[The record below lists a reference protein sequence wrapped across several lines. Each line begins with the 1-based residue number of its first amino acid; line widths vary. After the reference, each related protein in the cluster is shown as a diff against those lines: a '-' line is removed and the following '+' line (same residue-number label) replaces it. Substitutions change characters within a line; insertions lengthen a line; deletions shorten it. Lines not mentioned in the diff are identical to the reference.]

1 MSNELKELMQISIIG
16 ENKDLS
22 NMLADII
29 PIKEQRFTDLELE
42 AEKKETFSIV
52 LYKKENPIV
61 RFFKGIKM
69 SLEKFRIMG
78 KSREI
83 DYARNQNRDRKSVV

>member
-29 PIKEQRFTDLELE
+29 PVKEQRFTDLELE
-42 AEKKETFSIV
+42 AEKKETFSLV

-83 DYARNQNRDRKSVV
+83 DYARNQKR

>member
-61 RFFKGIKM
+61 RFFKGIKI

-83 DYARNQNRDRKSVV
+83 DYARNQNR

>member
-22 NMLADII
+22 NMLADIV

-61 RFFKGIKM
+61 RFFKEIKM

-83 DYARNQNRDRKSVV
+83 DYARNQNR

>member
-1 MSNELKELMQISIIG
+1 MSNELKELMQISVIG

-22 NMLADII
+22 NMIEDIM
-29 PIKEQRFTDLELE
+29 PVKEQRFTDLELA

-61 RFFKGIKM
+61 KFFKGLKM
-69 SLEKFRIMG
+69 SFEKLRIMG

-83 DYARNQNRDRKSVV
+83 DYVRNQNK

>member
-22 NMLADII
+22 NMLADIV

-42 AEKKETFSIV
+42 VEKKETFSIV

-83 DYARNQNRDRKSVV
+83 DYARNQNK

>member
-22 NMLADII
+22 NMLEDIV

-69 SLEKFRIMG
+69 SLEKFKIMG

-83 DYARNQNRDRKSVV
+83 DYARNQNR

>member
-22 NMLADII
+22 NMLEDIV

-52 LYKKENPIV
+52 LYQKENPIV

-83 DYARNQNRDRKSVV
+83 DYARNQNR

>member
-22 NMLADII
+22 SMLEDIV
-29 PIKEQRFTDLELE
+29 PVKEQRFTDLELE

-61 RFFKGIKM
+61 
-69 SLEKFRIMG
+69 
-78 KSREI
+78 
-83 DYARNQNRDRKSVV
+83 

>member
-16 ENKDLS
+16 ENKYLS
-22 NMLADII
+22 NMLADIV
-29 PIKEQRFTDLELE
+29 PAKEQRFTDLELE

-61 RFFKGIKM
+61 RFFKGLKI
-69 SLEKFRIMG
+69 SFEKLRIMG

-83 DYARNQNRDRKSVV
+83 NYVRNQNR

>member
-52 LYKKENPIV
+52 LYKNENPII

-83 DYARNQNRDRKSVV
+83 DYARNQNR

>member
-22 NMLADII
+22 NMLEDIV

-42 AEKKETFSIV
+42 GEKKETFSIV

-83 DYARNQNRDRKSVV
+83 DYARNQNR

>member
-1 MSNELKELMQISIIG
+1 MSNELKELMQISVIG

-22 NMLADII
+22 NMIEDIM
-29 PIKEQRFTDLELE
+29 PVKEQRFTDLELA

-61 RFFKGIKM
+61 KFFKRLKM
-69 SLEKFRIMG
+69 SIEKLRIMG

-83 DYARNQNRDRKSVV
+83 DYVRNQNK

>member
-22 NMLADII
+22 NMLADIV
-29 PIKEQRFTDLELE
+29 PVKEKRFTDLELE
-42 AEKKETFSIV
+42 AEKNETFSIV
-52 LYKKENPIV
+52 LYKKENPVV
-61 RFFKGIKM
+61 RFFKSLKM
-69 SLEKFRIMG
+69 SFEKLRIMG

-83 DYARNQNRDRKSVV
+83 DYVRNQNK

>member
-1 MSNELKELMQISIIG
+1 MSNELKELMQISVIG

-22 NMLADII
+22 NMIEDIM
-29 PIKEQRFTDLELE
+29 PVKEQRFTDLELA

-61 RFFKGIKM
+61 KFFKGLKM
-69 SLEKFRIMG
+69 SIEKLRIMG

-83 DYARNQNRDRKSVV
+83 DYVKNQNK

>member
-1 MSNELKELMQISIIG
+1 MNEMSNELKELMQISIIG

-22 NMLADII
+22 NMLADIV

-52 LYKKENPIV
+52 LYKKENPII

-83 DYARNQNRDRKSVV
+83 DYVRNQNR

>member
-29 PIKEQRFTDLELE
+29 PVKEQRFTDLELE

-61 RFFKGIKM
+61 RFFKGIKI

-83 DYARNQNRDRKSVV
+83 DYARNQNR

>member
-1 MSNELKELMQISIIG
+1 MSNELKELMQISVIG

-22 NMLADII
+22 NMIEDIM
-29 PIKEQRFTDLELE
+29 PVKEQRFTDLELA

-61 RFFKGIKM
+61 KFFKGLKM
-69 SLEKFRIMG
+69 SIEKLRIMG

-83 DYARNQNRDRKSVV
+83 DYARNQNR

>member
-22 NMLADII
+22 NMLADIV

-42 AEKKETFSIV
+42 VEKKETFSIV
-52 LYKKENPIV
+52 LYKKENPII
-61 RFFKGIKM
+61 RFFKEIKM

-83 DYARNQNRDRKSVV
+83 DYARNQNR

>member
-1 MSNELKELMQISIIG
+1 MSNELKELMQISVIG
-16 ENKDLS
+16 ENKELS
-22 NMLADII
+22 NMIDDIQ
-29 PIKEQRFTDLELE
+29 PVKERRFTDLELE

-61 RFFKGIKM
+61 KFFKGLKI
-69 SLEKFRIMG
+69 SFEKLRIMG

-83 DYARNQNRDRKSVV
+83 DYAKNQNR

>member
-1 MSNELKELMQISIIG
+1 MSNELKELMQISVIG

-22 NMLADII
+22 NMIEDIM
-29 PIKEQRFTDLELE
+29 PVKEQRFTDLELA

-61 RFFKGIKM
+61 KFFKGLKM
-69 SLEKFRIMG
+69 SIEKLRIMG

-83 DYARNQNRDRKSVV
+83 DYVRNQNK

>member
-1 MSNELKELMQISIIG
+1 MSNELKELMQISVIG

-22 NMLADII
+22 NMLADIV

-52 LYKKENPIV
+52 LYNKENLII

-83 DYARNQNRDRKSVV
+83 DYARNQNR

>member
-1 MSNELKELMQISIIG
+1 MHLKKH
-16 ENKDLS
+16 ENATK
-22 NMLADII
+22 
-29 PIKEQRFTDLELE
+29 E

-52 LYKKENPIV
+52 LYKKENPII

-83 DYARNQNRDRKSVV
+83 DYARNQNR

>member
-1 MSNELKELMQISIIG
+1 MSNELKELMQISVIG

-22 NMLADII
+22 SMLEDIV
-29 PIKEQRFTDLELE
+29 PVKEQRFTDLELE

-61 RFFKGIKM
+61 RFFRGLKM
-69 SLEKFRIMG
+69 SLEKLSIMG

-83 DYARNQNRDRKSVV
+83 DYARNQNR

>member
-22 NMLADII
+22 NMLEDIV

-61 RFFKGIKM
+61 RFFKGIK
-69 SLEKFRIMG
+69 
-78 KSREI
+78 
-83 DYARNQNRDRKSVV
+83 

>member
-1 MSNELKELMQISIIG
+1 MSNELKELLQISVIG

-22 NMLADII
+22 NMIEDIM
-29 PIKEQRFTDLELE
+29 PVKEQRFTDLELA

-61 RFFKGIKM
+61 KFFKGLKM
-69 SLEKFRIMG
+69 SIEKLRIMG

-83 DYARNQNRDRKSVV
+83 DYVKNQNK